1 MLSYMQNS
9 LLRQVIYM
17 LYRVAYSATNIRARE
32 TSSIILIPNRDLM
45 DIRALNLFL
54 HLAGT
59 LHYGQTSSACNITR
73 SGLTRTIQRL
83 EQEIGEQ
90 LFLRDNRSVS
100 LTRAGEL
107 FREYAS
113 DIIRRHRK
121 LQIQMAAE
129 HNLAGELSLYCSVT
143 AILSILPAIITRF
156 RHIYPDIHLHLQTG
170 DAALA
175 LARLEN
181 READLTIAAL
191 PDSLPKQIV
200 FMKMLDTPL
209 IFIAPKDHELP
220 GGAAS
225 AANLGKI
232 PVIMPKQGLSRK
244 RCERWFAR
252 KKIDPVI
259 YSYVAG
265 NEAMIAMVAMGC
277 GIGVV
282 PKLVLESSPLHKN
295 VKVLDIRPVLEPFS
309 VGICT
314 TRTNK
319 RNPVVNAFWQIADQ
333 ETLNLYP
340 PKASNDNDSDNQ

>member
-1 MLSYMQNS
+1 
-9 LLRQVIYM
+9 
-17 LYRVAYSATNIRARE
+17 
-32 TSSIILIPNRDLM
+32 M

-107 FREYAS
+107 FKEYAS

-129 HNLAGELSLYCSVT
+129 HNLTGELSLYCSVT
-143 AILSILPAIITRF
+143 AILSILPGIITRF
-156 RHIYPDIHLHLQTG
+156 RHTYPDIHLNLQTG

-175 LARLEN
+175 LARLES

-191 PDSLPKQIV
+191 PDNLPKQIV
-200 FMKMLDTPL
+200 FMKMLETPL
-209 IFIAPKDHELP
+209 IFIAPKDYELP
-220 GGAAS
+220 GGTAS
-225 AANLGKI
+225 AAAISKI

-252 KKIDPVI
+252 KNIAPAI

-282 PKLVLESSPLHKN
+282 PRLVLESSPLN
-295 VKVLDIRPVLEPFS
+295 SSVDVLDIRPVLEPFS

-314 TRTNK
+314 TRTRK
-319 RNPVVNAFWQIADQ
+319 RTPVVKAFWQIAEQ
-333 ETLNLYP
+333 ETVNLYS
-340 PKASNDNDSDNQ
+340 KRGTNDHNSDNQ